1 MVHSKSDFRTGKH
14 SLKRLAVAM
23 TCLTIGLG
31 EAAAQHSP
39 TGDVISQSTVSDAPP
54 ITVPLTGES
63 TIGEL
68 LAHPALRAFTTHI
81 LPWAN
86 RNYQE
91 DMPLTQIARL
101 LPYHSAVNLETVLSG
116 VNRLIEL
123 HQQGVT
129 VFHEIYSEVERARR
143 SDLDEAGLFFFPGKP
158 GAPFAVIAPG
168 GGFSYVGSVH
178 EGFPYAMVLA
188 DLGFNAFVVTY
199 RTGQGGISATEDMAR
214 AVDYILANADI
225 LKVSREGY
233 SVWGSSAG
241 ARMAAYLGSH
251 GPSAFGANTTKR
263 PSTVVMAYT
272 SHSDIGETEPP
283 TYVIVGERDG
293 IAPPSSMLPRV
304 NALKQLGTDVAF
316 RVVPDIGHGFGAGTG
331 TAAEGWIQE
340 AASFWREHLPKNRLS
355 PFPALPNK
363 GTSN

>member
-1 MVHSKSDFRTGKH
+1 MGLSKSDIHFSMH
-14 SLKRLAVAM
+14 SLKRIAVAM

-31 EAAAQHSP
+31 EAAAQQSP
-39 TGDVISQSTVSDAPP
+39 TGDVISQSTVFGARP

-68 LAHPALRAFTTHI
+68 LSHSALRTFATHI

-91 DMPLTQIARL
+91 DMRLTQIARL
-101 LPYHSAVNLETVLSG
+101 LPYHSDVNLETVLSG
-116 VNRLIEL
+116 INRLIEL
-123 HQQGVT
+123 HQQGVS
-129 VFHEIYSEVERARR
+129 VFHEIYSEEERAR
-143 SDLDEAGLFFFPGKP
+143 SSELDEAGLFFFPGNP

-178 EGFPYAMVLA
+178 EGFPYAVTLSQ
-188 DLGFNAFVVTY
+188 LGFNAFVVTY
-199 RTGQGGISATEDMAR
+199 RTGQGGQVATQDMTR
-214 AVDYILANADI
+214 AVDYVMANADI

-241 ARMAAYLGSH
+241 ARMAAYIGSH
-251 GPSAFGANTTKR
+251 GPDAFGAKTTKR

-272 SHSDIGETEPP
+272 SHSDIAETEPP

-304 NALKQLGTDVAF
+304 NALKKLGTDVVF
-316 RVVPDIGHGFGAGTG
+316 RVVPDIGHGFGAGTN
-331 TAAEGWIQE
+331 TPAEGWIRE
-340 AASFWREHLPKNRLS
+340 AASFWQAHLPENSLRLL
-355 PFPALPNK
+355 PAHQNQE
-363 GTSN
+363 TSN